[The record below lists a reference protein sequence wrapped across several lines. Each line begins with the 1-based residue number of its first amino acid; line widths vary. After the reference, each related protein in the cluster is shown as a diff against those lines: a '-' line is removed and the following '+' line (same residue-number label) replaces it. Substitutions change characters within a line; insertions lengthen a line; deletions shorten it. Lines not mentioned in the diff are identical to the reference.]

1 MFIRLI
7 IQYMFKE
14 KKVTQSSI
22 KESADASRHLP
33 PFFIFYNLL
42 VLFGLL
48 SVFLV
53 LLLVVILPERGNGNA
68 MLTAVIAIQLIGLV
82 YFIPCYLLPEV
93 YFLVR
98 YKTYRRINISL
109 MILST
114 LFYAC
119 FYPLFYL
126 FLAMFAH

>member
-1 MFIRLI
+1 
-7 IQYMFKE
+7 MFKE

-22 KESADASRHLP
+22 KESADASRYLP

-109 MILST
+109 MMVST

>member
-1 MFIRLI
+1 ML
-7 IQYMFKE
+7 KE
-14 KKVTQSSI
+14 KQVTQSTI
-22 KESADASRHLP
+22 QEYAQASKYLP
-33 PFFIFYNLL
+33 PFFIFYNIL
-42 VLFGLL
+42 VLLGLL

-53 LLLVVILPERGNGNA
+53 LLLVVILPDKGDGNA

-98 YKTYRRINISL
+98 YQRFRKVNISL
-109 MILST
+109 MAIAT
-114 LFYAC
+114 LFYSC

-126 FLAMFAH
+126 FLAIFSH

>member
-1 MFIRLI
+1 ML
-7 IQYMFKE
+7 KE

-22 KESADASRHLP
+22 KESVDASRYLP

-109 MILST
+109 MMVST
-114 LFYAC
+114 FFYAC